1 MKKQIIRLTESD
13 LHNIIKESVKSILSE
28 NYGIEDEYNDYD
40 DDNDDTINE
49 DALYDWHIYI
59 YEDEYH
65 SDIKFNS
72 EEEAIADCDKKLEEL
87 NFYQLAK
94 ENDNDGDENVVAL
107 INVYF
112 SDPISDIDDYDDES
126 DTVLVNSGFGWYD

>member
-28 NYGIEDEYNDYD
+28 NYGIEDGYNDYD

-49 DALYDWHIYI
+49 NALYDWHIYI

-94 ENDNDGDENVVAL
+94 ENDNNIGDENIVAL

-112 SDPISDIDDYDDES
+112 EEPIDDYGDES